1 MKKEPIEIVNQTLWA
16 ATWIKN
22 AMAGLSLDLAVFQAT
37 VPEVT
42 TLDAARLLMRVLLG
56 ERNEA

>member
-1 MKKEPIEIVNQTLWA
+1 MREPIEIVSQTLWA

-42 TLDAARLLMRVLLG
+42 TLDAARLLVRVLLG
-56 ERNEA
+56 EEK